1 MKRTG
6 DLVLSDPVQVI
17 DAPVELLD
25 RKLGRL
31 PIAVGVV
38 AGLVCAAPDGHGL
51 LLSSLSSDSPAAA
64 RGARSRPWRVCGATS
79 GHRGEQAASR
89 RAAVRWTHGSATS
102 RSMGWISYHRAGVAK
117 RQARTAFEYA
127 RMIESAVQ
135 ELATGCA
142 RLAAIVDEHE
152 AALDELRAELADL
165 RRRRDA

>member
-1 MKRTG
+1 
-6 DLVLSDPVQVI
+6 
-17 DAPVELLD
+17 
-25 RKLGRL
+25 
-31 PIAVGVV
+31 
-38 AGLVCAAPDGHGL
+38 
-51 LLSSLSSDSPAAA
+51 
-64 RGARSRPWRVCGATS
+64 
-79 GHRGEQAASR
+79 
-89 RAAVRWTHGSATS
+89 
-102 RSMGWISYHRAGVAK
+102 MGWISYHRAGVAK